1 MNYVERFREYW
12 HSLITEQK
20 LANGTSLGGAVISY
34 YPEIPI
40 STFNH
45 AADIRVNEN
54 EINDLLK
61 GLSEFFISKKVPFI
75 SFMIEPFNHPK
86 FLLSFLKSQGFREE
100 IRQSVMVFKGVISEE
115 NFNSEIQIK
124 QISENEIDLFN
135 KLLIR
140 IYEMPSEWKSSF
152 DQLTLERL
160 RRGVK
165 CYLAYHKGSPVG
177 TCGLFSSRRTG
188 EIFAV
193 GTLEEYRGIGIA
205 SSMVLFAIRDSI
217 NMNNDLHTLRADV
230 DDYPEKI
237 YKKLGFKVDHLTSFF
252 TKNIEFNNV

>member
-1 MNYVERFREYW
+1 MRSTEAGTNLMMGPNSPQRQRETR
-12 HSLITEQK
+12 IMAEK
-20 LANGTSLGGAVISY
+20 
-34 YPEIPI
+34 
-40 STFNH
+40 
-45 AADIRVNEN
+45 
-54 EINDLLK
+54 
-61 GLSEFFISKKVPFI
+61 
-75 SFMIEPFNHPK
+75 
-86 FLLSFLKSQGFREE
+86 
-100 IRQSVMVFKGVISEE
+100 RQSVMVFKGVISEE

-140 IYEMPSEWKSSF
+140 IYDMPSEWKPSF

-217 NMNNDLHTLRADV
+217 NMNNDLHTQV
-230 DDYPEKI
+230 EYNT
-237 YKKLGFKVDHLTSFF
+237 VS
-252 TKNIEFNNV
+252 